1 MIDVP
6 ADWSGGIEDL
16 VEEANRWLA
25 RLLPADRAARPKD
38 EVNPRLVRHYTTQ
51 GLLPAP
57 RREGRDARYGRV
69 HLMALLALRRLMADG
84 LGGKALEAAM
94 GGKDE
99 AALERLAA
107 EGALEGGEAAL
118 VPAENE
124 AMRFIQQ
131 LSHSAVRTLVAPVG
145 IMAAAPFPRAQVS
158 RLFKEMDGSLDL
170 ARRRTVSQITRAEI
184 RSELELLIGS
194 DFEWPQSERQW
205 QRLLEEIGATLRDVQ
220 RSTT

>member
-16 VEEANRWLA
+16 VREANRWLA

-57 RREGRDARYGRV
+57 RREGRDARYARV

-84 LGGKALEAAM
+84 LGGKALDAAL

-131 LSHSAVRTLVAPVG
+131 LARPVG
-145 IMAAAPFPRAQVS
+145 GMSLSVLVPHFAMPVERNLSMLRERKSLPAPAQQ
-158 RLFKEMDGSLDL
+158 
-170 ARRRTVSQITRAEI
+170 TVSQITRAVV
-184 RSELELLIGS
+184 RPGLELLIGRE
-194 DFEWPQSERQW
+194 FQWPRSEHAQ
-205 QRLLEEIGATLRDVQ
+205 QELLQEIGETLRDVS
-220 RSTT
+220 RSQK